1 MKAGRPPRRSTHAA
15 RAPRGRRRRDAAA
28 FVASAPTPR
37 EGVGT
42 EGAALGHAPATVAAG
57 EGMRINRW
65 LAEQGVDSRRK
76 CDALV
81 LEGAVEVNGKVVTEH
96 GLRVREGDEVR
107 VNGERVKP
115 VRRLYYLFHKPR
127 GVLCTNDPREK
138 RTRVCD
144 LVDPHTPARV
154 YAVGRLDEDSEGLL
168 LLTNDGDFANLVAH
182 PRYGVPKTYYCQIG
196 ASVSGDALTKL
207 RQGAFLDGARVTP
220 ERVRFVKRTPK
231 STTLE
236 ITIREGRNREV
247 RRILARH
254 GLGVKRLKRVRIGDL
269 GLHGLKRGALR
280 PLTRAERD
288 GLVAVAR
295 AD

>member
-1 MKAGRPPRRSTHAA
+1 MKKRPAH
-15 RAPRGRRRRDAAA
+15 PRGRRRRTAQG

-37 EGVGT
+37 EGVGR
-42 EGAALGHAPATVAAG
+42 EGAALQGGDAAAG
-57 EGMRINRW
+57 ASAGVRLNRW

-81 LEGAVEVNGKVVTEH
+81 LEGAVQVNGEVVTQP

-107 VNGERVKP
+107 VNGERVRP

-127 GVLCTNDPREK
+127 GVLCTNDPREN
-138 RTRVCD
+138 RPRVCD
-144 LVDPHTPARV
+144 LVDPHVPARV
-154 YAVGRLDEDSEGLL
+154 YPVGRLDEDSEGLL

-182 PRYGVPKTYYCQIG
+182 PRYGVPKTYYCLVSE
-196 ASVSGDALTKL
+196 SVSGDALEKL
-207 RQGAFLDGARVTP
+207 RRGAFLDGSRVAP
-220 ERVRFVKRTPK
+220 ERVRFVKRTPRT
-231 STTLE
+231 TTLE

-269 GLHGLKRGALR
+269 ALHGLKRGELR